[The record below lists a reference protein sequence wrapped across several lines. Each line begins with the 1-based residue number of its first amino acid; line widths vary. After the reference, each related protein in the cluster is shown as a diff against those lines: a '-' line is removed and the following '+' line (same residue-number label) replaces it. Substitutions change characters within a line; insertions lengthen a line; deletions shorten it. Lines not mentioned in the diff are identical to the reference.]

1 MGLNDDLYSQVRG
14 KILAQDPLPPLDK
27 IFNIVLQ
34 EESHKKMMVQ
44 RESKPETAA
53 AFATNV
59 SKTTQFQAGRPTC
72 NHCGKTGH
80 EEANCFELVGYPA
93 GWVT

>member
-1 MGLNDDLYSQVRG
+1 MYEGDKTHQFLMGLNDDFYSQVRG

-44 RESKPETAA
+44 
-53 AFATNV
+53 
-59 SKTTQFQAGRPTC
+59 
-72 NHCGKTGH
+72 
-80 EEANCFELVGYPA
+80 
-93 GWVT
+93 